1 MKIKVK
7 LTIGTRKYTS
17 EGSTLEDAMDKMK
30 TPSKISVMGNIRLY
44 KNGKFVKQ
52 FPMTLPRL
60 RRLFNTRLAFKQ
72 LFVKNL
78 NLFLK

>member
-1 MKIKVK
+1 MIKVK
-7 LTIGTRKYTS
+7 LTIGERKYTA
-17 EGSTLEDAMDKMK
+17 EGSTLEKAINRIKK
-30 TPSKISVMGNIRLY
+30 PTKITVMGNIRLY

-60 RRLFNTRLAFKQ
+60 RRLFNSRLAFRQ
-72 LFVKNL
+72 LFIKNL